1 MNGLPELVQLP
12 VHLNLGMLDRL
23 LRAIDGIREQVAA
36 LADTLRVSPVLEFDP
51 FEFKKITQGFEQ
63 FVFLY
68 CFHSSM
74 RCKRRQNDA
83 AYCGGSKLQHRK

>member
-1 MNGLPELVQLP
+1 MDGLPELIQLL
-12 VHLNLGMLDRL
+12 VHLNPGMLDRL
-23 LRAIDGIREQVAA
+23 LRAVDGIRKQVAA
-36 LADTLRVSPVLEFDP
+36 LADALRVGPVLEFDP

-74 RCKRRQNDA
+74 A
-83 AYCGGSKLQHRK
+83 L